1 MKQADRVHGSIFTA
15 FLANTPEAGHFLF
28 YKWGTFSGLELA
40 MCVIFLMVKNLDLF
54 ASVLRVM
61 SQTVDLGEKVV
72 NVFRIFASKRKKGK
86 TLSS

>member
-40 MCVIFLMVKNLDLF
+40 MCVMVKNLDLF

-61 SQTVDLGEKVV
+61 SQTVDLREKVV